1 MVTTHRLALAALA
14 TASIALSAC
23 GADSAS
29 YEYGGADYN
38 VAPPE
43 DYQSGE
49 TYDEVVEN
57 DFVSAADEDTSTF
70 SIDVDNA
77 SYTIM
82 RRDLENGR
90 LPAPESVRP
99 EEYINY
105 FDYAY
110 APPQEDPF
118 SINLEG
124 APSRFGEDLH
134 VLKVG
139 LQGIEVPND
148 KMKPT
153 SLVFLIDTS
162 GSMSGERKLPMVK
175 KSLHTLVENLRPN
188 DSVGIVVY
196 AGDAGTVLEP
206 TPVSQ
211 KQKICDAIDRL
222 GAGGGTAGEAGIVEA
237 YKLAERSKKP
247 GGNNRVV
254 ILTDGDFNIGRT
266 GEELFTLIDSYRD
279 QGVSLTAVGYGLGN
293 YNDYTME
300 NIAKRGNGNYFYVD
314 SLDEAARVFGTE
326 LSSTLEVIAADVK
339 IQLEFNADAVARYRL
354 IGYENRLLD
363 NEDFDDDAVDAGE
376 LGPGHTVTAL
386 YEIELSD
393 QASDAAALVDVRLRY
408 KSQYGTE
415 SKLLERG
422 IKVSELRASFDAAS
436 DGLRLAAAVA
446 EYAEILRGSKHSEGD
461 RFDDVLDILDGVGAL
476 PEADRRAE
484 LSGLVTKAR
493 DLK

>member
-1 MVTTHRLALAALA
+1 MVTTHRSVLAALA
-14 TASIALSAC
+14 TASLALSAC
-23 GADSAS
+23 GASGES
-29 YEYGGADYN
+29 YDYGAPYA
-38 VAPPE
+38 APPV

-57 DFVSAADEDTSTF
+57 DFVSAADEAISTF

-77 SYTIM
+77 SYTLM
-82 RRDLENGR
+82 RRDLENGT
-90 LPAPESVRP
+90 LPATAGVRP

-105 FDYAY
+105 FDYGY

-124 APSRFGEDLH
+124 APSQFGEDLH
-134 VLKVG
+134 LLKVG

-237 YKLAERSKKP
+237 YKLAERSKKQD
-247 GGNNRVV
+247 GNNRVV

-266 GEELFTLIDSYRD
+266 GEDLFSLIDTYREK
-279 QGVSLTAVGYGLGN
+279 GVSLTAVGYGLGN

-314 SLDEAARVFGTE
+314 SLQEAARVFGTE

-339 IQLEFNADAVARYRL
+339 IQLEFNADAVVRYRL

-363 NEDFDDDAVDAGE
+363 AEDFDDDAVDAGE

-386 YEIELSD
+386 YEVELSE
-393 QASDAAALVDVRLRY
+393 QVSDAAALVDVRLRY

-422 IKVSELRASFDAAS
+422 IKVSELRDSFDGAS
-436 DGLRLAAAVA
+436 DGLRFAAAVA
-446 EYAEILRGSKHSEGD
+446 EYAEILRGSQHSEGD
-461 RFDDVLDILDGVGAL
+461 RFDDVLSIIDGVDAL
-476 PEADRRAE
+476 PEADKRAE
-484 LSGLVTKAR
+484 LSDLVEKAKGLK
-493 DLK
+493 